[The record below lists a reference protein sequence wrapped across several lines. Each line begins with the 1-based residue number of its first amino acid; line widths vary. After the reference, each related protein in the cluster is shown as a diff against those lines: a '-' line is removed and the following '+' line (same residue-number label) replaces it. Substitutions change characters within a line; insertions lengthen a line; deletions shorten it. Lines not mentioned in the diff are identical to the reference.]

1 MLSPSCNAPQ
11 TNGKVWVTAQVMVN
25 SLLMNTYENT
35 GQLQIRLL
43 QASDI
48 DEIADAFAQ
57 IGWNKSAA
65 LYRDYLAEQEAGERV
80 VLVATMDNRFT
91 GYVTIVWASHHPPFR
106 AEGIPE
112 VVDFNVLPHYRR
124 QKIGT
129 RLMDEAE
136 RRIGEHSAIAGIGVG
151 LYPDYGA
158 AQRMYV
164 LRGYIPTG
172 SGLWYDGHQVQ
183 YGENPCLDDSLAL
196 FFTKPLR

>member
-1 MLSPSCNAPQ
+1 M
-11 TNGKVWVTAQVMVN
+11 K
-25 SLLMNTYENT
+25 TYESA
-35 GQLQIRLL
+35 GQLDIRLL
-43 QASDI
+43 RAADI
-48 DEIADAFAQ
+48 EEIANAFTA
-57 IGWNKSAA
+57 IGWNKPTAQ
-65 LYRDYLAEQEAGERV
+65 YRQYLLEQEAGDRV
-80 VLVATMDNRFT
+80 VLVATVDSRFA

-106 AEGIPE
+106 ADEIPE

-136 RRIGEHSAIAGIGVG
+136 RRIGERSAIAGIGVG

-172 SGLWYDGHQVQ
+172 SGLWYDAHQVQ
-183 YGENPCLDDSLAL
+183 YGESPCLDDSLAL
-196 FFTKPLR
+196 FFTKQLR